1 MTKILSHLYTALR
14 ASFWGKIDS
23 PDHSQTHHK
32 MEDAMTSWKVL
43 ITDGLSDKG
52 IAILSSAAQVDNK
65 PDISADD
72 LLKLA
77 SDYDALVVRGRTKVT
92 PTVFDAA
99 TKLKVVG
106 RAGVGVD
113 NIDLTAARSHSVTVV
128 NAPKS
133 TSLAVAELAI
143 AMMFALARMVPK
155 ADATMKQG
163 QWIKK
168 QLEGIELTGK
178 TLGIVGMGNIGTLL
192 AQRAAALGMK
202 VIGYDS
208 IVTSDEIK
216 KRGAEPAALVDL
228 YAESDFI
235 SFHLPLTPESKAM
248 VNEEAF
254 AQMKRGVRIIDA
266 ARGGIIDETAL
277 LAALITAQV
286 AAAALDVFA
295 TEPPGLTALV
305 AHPNVVATP
314 HIGAQTEEAQDRA
327 AEDIASEVLNVLR
340 GDPLRWRIV

>member
-1 MTKILSHLYTALR
+1 MTT
-14 ASFWGKIDS
+14 
-23 PDHSQTHHK
+23 
-32 MEDAMTSWKVL
+32 WKVL

-72 LLKLA
+72 LLKTVGE
-77 SDYDALVVRGRTKVT
+77 YDAMVVRGRTKVT
-92 PTVFDAA
+92 PAVFEAA
-99 TKLKVVG
+99 KKLRVVG

-113 NIDLTAARSHSVTVV
+113 NIDLTAARNKGVTVV

-133 TSLAVAELAI
+133 TSLAVAELALG
-143 AMMFALARMVPK
+143 MMFCLARMIPK
-155 ADATMKQG
+155 ADSTMKQG

-168 QLEGIELTGK
+168 QLEGIELNGK
-178 TLGIVGMGNIGTLL
+178 TLGIVGMGNIGT
-192 AQRAAALGMK
+192 AIAHKAAALGMK
-202 VIGYDS
+202 TLGYDTL
-208 IVTSDEIK
+208 VAAEEIK
-216 KRGAEPAALVDL
+216 KRGAEPAPLADL
-228 YAESDFI
+228 YGKSDFI
-235 SFHLPLTPESKAM
+235 TFHLPLTPESKGM
-248 VNEEAF
+248 VNGQAF

-277 LAALITAQV
+277 VAALETGQV

-295 TEPPGLTALV
+295 TEPPGPTALV

-327 AEDIASEVLNVLR
+327 AEDIASEVLNALR
-340 GDPLRWRIV
+340 GEPLRWKIV

>member
-1 MTKILSHLYTALR
+1 MAT
-14 ASFWGKIDS
+14 
-23 PDHSQTHHK
+23 
-32 MEDAMTSWKVL
+32 WKVL

-72 LLKLA
+72 LLKVA
-77 SDYDALVVRGRTKVT
+77 GEYDAMVVRGRTKVT
-92 PTVFDAA
+92 PMVFDAA
-99 TKLKVVG
+99 SRLKVVG

-113 NIDLTAARSHSVTVV
+113 NIDLPAARAHGVTVV

-133 TSLAVAELAI
+133 TSLAVAELAVG
-143 AMMFALARMVPK
+143 MMFTLARMIPK
-155 ADATMKQG
+155 ADSTMKQG

-178 TLGIVGMGNIGTLL
+178 TLGIVGMGNIGTAL
-192 AQRAAALGMK
+192 ATRAKGLGMT
-202 VIGYDS
+202 VIGFDTL
-208 IVTSDEIK
+208 VPADEIR
-216 KRGAEPAALVDL
+216 KRGAEPASL
-228 YAESDFI
+228 AELFAKSDFI
-235 SFHLPLTPESKAM
+235 SFHLPLTPESKGM
-248 VNEEAF
+248 VNRQVF
-254 AQMKRGVRIIDA
+254 AQMKRGVRIVDA

-277 LAALITAQV
+277 LAALESGQV
-286 AAAALDVFA
+286 AAAALDVFTA
-295 TEPPGLTALV
+295 EPPGLTALV

-340 GDPLRWRIV
+340 CEPLRWKIV

>member
-1 MTKILSHLYTALR
+1 
-14 ASFWGKIDS
+14 
-23 PDHSQTHHK
+23 
-32 MEDAMTSWKVL
+32 MEDGMTSWKVL

-72 LLKLA
+72 LLKVA
-77 SDYDALVVRGRTKVT
+77 GEYDALVVRGRTKVT
-92 PTVFDAA
+92 PAIFDAA
-99 TKLKVVG
+99 TRLKVVG

-113 NIDLTAARSHSVTVV
+113 NIDLTAARSHAVTVV

-133 TSLAVAELAI
+133 TSLAVAELAV
-143 AMMFALARMVPK
+143 AMMFALARNVPK
-155 ADATMKQG
+155 ADSTMKQG

-168 QLEGIELTGK
+168 QLEGIELNGK
-178 TLGIVGMGNIGTLL
+178 TLGIIGMGNIGSIL

-202 VIGYDS
+202 VIGYDTL
-208 IVTSDEIK
+208 VTPLEIN
-216 KRGAEPAALVDL
+216 KRGAESVSLPEL
-228 YAESDFI
+228 YVKADFI
-235 SFHLPLTPESKAM
+235 SFHLPLTPESKGM
-248 VNEEAF
+248 VNGQAF
-254 AQMKRGVRIIDA
+254 AQMKRGVRIVDA

-277 LAALITAQV
+277 LAALESGQV
-286 AAAALDVFA
+286 AAAALDVYA

-340 GDPLRWRIV
+340 GDPLRWKIV